1 MSAMANNTTSVKY
14 NKWDTLASELDTEL
28 EESNKADEAAAAA
41 ALGHDGAWSADQEK
55 EMRKAEQAK
64 LAKAAL
70 DRQKELEES
79 AKLTL
84 TTADLPDAISDEFI
98 KDQKILVFKGI
109 ESKDGVQRVCT
120 IDLQTP
126 LIKIFVEHCEN
137 LTLKLNVKLMT
148 QHVECH
154 DCKGCTFE
162 IKQTISTIQI
172 DQSLDCTIQYSP
184 GCFEGADD
192 RVYSAGCTNLTINCD
207 HTTFGPSTVA
217 HSYLLDGSAQVNE
230 NTKEEYQFVA
240 RFSEENKKIINEHL
254 MRVGNK
260 FLTKSTVENANLDE
274 AATLAIRE
282 QKKAEV
288 SREHT
293 HTLRAGQVT
302 LNCLIVHAE
311 SLYKNRERPCRSPCS
326 SPCRHAPN
334 TLLPTL
340 PLNSYSRLT
349 LPPPPPQAE
358 QHKLEGNDAF
368 LQGEY
373 AQAILFYSMAIDKVQ
388 SLANGGGLEH
398 LCLANRSACFLKMGH
413 HEKALADANKC
424 VDIEPTYIKGVF
436 RKGMALH
443 AMGSYEE
450 ALPVLG
456 QSLKMEP
463 NNKQVKQALQ
473 FCEAKLQME
482 MRKRMQG
489 SNA

>member
-1 MSAMANNTTSVKY
+1 MARLSQ
-14 NKWDTLASELDTEL
+14 
-28 EESNKADEAAAAA
+28 ES
-41 ALGHDGAWSADQEK
+41 G
-55 EMRKAEQAK
+55 
-64 LAKAAL
+64 
-70 DRQKELEES
+70 
-79 AKLTL
+79 
-84 TTADLPDAISDEFI
+84 
-98 KDQKILVFKGI
+98 GI
-109 ESKDGVQRVCT
+109 
-120 IDLQTP
+120 
-126 LIKIFVEHCEN
+126 
-137 LTLKLNVKLMT
+137 
-148 QHVECH
+148 
-154 DCKGCTFE
+154 
-162 IKQTISTIQI
+162 
-172 DQSLDCTIQYSP
+172 
-184 GCFEGADD
+184 
-192 RVYSAGCTNLTINCD
+192 
-207 HTTFGPSTVA
+207 
-217 HSYLLDGSAQVNE
+217 VNE
-230 NTKEEYQFVA
+230 P
-240 RFSEENKKIINEHL
+240 L

-260 FLTKSTVENANLDE
+260 FLTKSTIENADLGD
-274 AATLAIRE
+274 AARLAIRE
-282 QKKAEV
+282 QKQGE
-288 SREHT
+288 
-293 HTLRAGQVT
+293 
-302 LNCLIVHAE
+302 
-311 SLYKNRERPCRSPCS
+311 
-326 SPCRHAPN
+326 
-334 TLLPTL
+334 
-340 PLNSYSRLT
+340 
-349 LPPPPPQAE
+349 AE